1 MPVFKP
7 GDIVKGSVILELSQP
22 LDAKGLEIV
31 FEGQAMTLVY
41 VYNQYGGAPVKGKH
55 VYVNENKTVW
65 QKVDG
70 GRDDLSDK
78 FALISTNDTP
88 LQSNVIFWFG

>member
-1 MPVFKP
+1 
-7 GDIVKGSVILELSQP
+7 
-22 LDAKGLEIV
+22 
-31 FEGQAMTLVY
+31 MTLVY

-88 LQSNVIFWFG
+88 LQSKLLPAGNHKFALNFHCHPTVQDQLPILFLQAGLTMPTYCTE